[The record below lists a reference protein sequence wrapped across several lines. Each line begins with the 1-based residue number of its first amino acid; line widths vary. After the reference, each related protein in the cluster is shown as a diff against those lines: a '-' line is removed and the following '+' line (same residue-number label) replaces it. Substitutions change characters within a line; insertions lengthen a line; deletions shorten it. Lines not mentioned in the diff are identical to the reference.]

1 MYRLIFAD
9 GQITNCY
16 SLLSW
21 QRAVSAL
28 QAEGVNYK
36 RFKRTNFGYAFYY

>member
-9 GQITNCY
+9 GKITNCY

-21 QRAVSAL
+21 QRTVSAL
-28 QAEGVNYK
+28 QSKGMNYT
-36 RFKRTNFGYAFYY
+36 RFQRTNFGYEFYF